1 VKQQFIEKLVSE
13 DMPKI
18 NYLAEAQLRELSQI
32 QANTARNVVLVGE
45 IRDLVNRVVDKG
57 SNKLK
62 V

>member
-1 VKQQFIEKLVSE
+1 VKQQLIEKLVV
-13 DMPKI
+13 DDIPKI
-18 NYLAEAQLRELSQI
+18 NYLSEAQLRELSQI

>member
-1 VKQQFIEKLVSE
+1 VKQQYIERLVSE
-13 DMPKI
+13 DIPKI

-45 IRDLVNRVVDKG
+45 IRDLMNRVVDKG